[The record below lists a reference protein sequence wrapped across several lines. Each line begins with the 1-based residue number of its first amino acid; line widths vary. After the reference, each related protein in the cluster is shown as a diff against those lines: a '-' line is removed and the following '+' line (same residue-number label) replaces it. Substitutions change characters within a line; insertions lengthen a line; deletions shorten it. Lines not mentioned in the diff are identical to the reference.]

1 MSYDARFRLTD
12 VTVLHRLDLVCV
24 VRKHEICG
32 NSYFGTP
39 RRHESESLTWE
50 RANFDMPNT
59 VPCGEFT
66 VYYHEGFTGRSQGL
80 EMMLVASKAKWKR
93 APWSE
98 VKDPTCFAAPALGHD
113 QTGKMI
119 SQTTAAAQWLGT
131 EVGFRP
137 PTGLRAEA
145 LKIALDI
152 ADVWSEAYKTR
163 KDANSWEEVEA
174 FLSGRL
180 AQFFGVL
187 EACAKKYG
195 KDGVLVGAKTSYCD
209 FLLVNAIA
217 TYAPRTSLAPR
228 ARTHASAVAAF
239 AAR

>member
-1 MSYDARFRLTD
+1 
-12 VTVLHRLDLVCV
+12 
-24 VRKHEICG
+24 
-32 NSYFGTP
+32 
-39 RRHESESLTWE
+39 
-50 RANFDMPNT
+50 MPNT

-152 ADVWSEAYKTR
+152 ADVWSEAYKAR

-228 ARTHASAVAAF
+228 ARTHASAVAAI

>member
-1 MSYDARFRLTD
+1 
-12 VTVLHRLDLVCV
+12 
-24 VRKHEICG
+24 
-32 NSYFGTP
+32 
-39 RRHESESLTWE
+39 
-50 RANFDMPNT
+50 MPNT

-152 ADVWSEAYKTR
+152 TVNGETMTLDFSRTAPP
-163 KDANSWEEVEA
+163 
-174 FLSGRL
+174 
-180 AQFFGVL
+180 
-187 EACAKKYG
+187 CAG
-195 KDGVLVGAKTSYCD
+195 P
-209 FLLVNAIA
+209 VNIARSTAIA
-217 TYAPRTSLAPR
+217 ACYVALKHVFRDVPANAGCLEPISFVIPENSLLSARAPKP
-228 ARTHASAVAAF
+228 VAAM
-239 AAR
+239 AIM